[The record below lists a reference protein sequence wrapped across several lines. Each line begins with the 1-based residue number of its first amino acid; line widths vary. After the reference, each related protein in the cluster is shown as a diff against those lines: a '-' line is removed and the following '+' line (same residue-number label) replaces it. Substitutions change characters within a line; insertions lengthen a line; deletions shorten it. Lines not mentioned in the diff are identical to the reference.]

1 MQRIRDEAH
10 RFAITFHRNLRSKHL
25 SESALK
31 QIDGVGS
38 VLCARLIKTFGSV
51 EEIKLKSADEIA
63 TVDGVS
69 HNLAQRILD
78 NLNAERDGENDGTDK
93 RADDKA

>member
-1 MQRIRDEAH
+1 MFCR
-10 RFAITFHRNLRSKHL
+10 
-25 SESALK
+25 
-31 QIDGVGS
+31 
-38 VLCARLIKTFGSV
+38 FGSV

-78 NLNAERDGENDGTDK
+78 NLNPERDVESNGTDK